1 MCTPSHSIDL
11 SQQRR
16 TDLVDEEL
24 IEFKGKHVAI
34 VEALNIDLRH
44 SQKEVARLEGV
55 VAERE
60 GDLQILNEQVGVLR
74 QSQEAWKVEL
84 KEWADKHHMDMDEV
98 KTRDEAISRLE
109 DELQNSQ
116 ARLLEL
122 FASDDA

>member
-1 MCTPSHSIDL
+1 M
-11 SQQRR
+11 
-16 TDLVDEEL
+16 
-24 IEFKGKHVAI
+24 

-60 GDLQILNEQVGVLR
+60 GDLKLLNEQVGLLR

-84 KEWADKHHMDMDEV
+84 KDWADKHHMNVDEV

-116 ARLLEL
+116 ERLLEL